1 MNPFTALVPS
11 GNLWPGSFP
20 AQISCSWQIHA
31 ITSCHTSG
39 YGNLLGRLQ
48 EAVLSVISARWSG
61 STCTG
66 VIRSWR
72 RLHFTGHFGSL
83 PVCSSSGYKRQ
94 CYLQY
99 THPAWRWR
107 CVPSS
112 CIITTCASS
121 QEWDLTPW
129 PPEGDRRHCFGSQSV
144 SRPDGGGG
152 VQSLYAPGCKT
163 FHADVCSYIHG
174 RHRGDHPAFPIQNGN
189 GCRCRGQVALA

>member
-1 MNPFTALVPS
+1 MEICSGACRKPS
-11 GNLWPGSFP
+11 CPLSPHGGAAAP
-20 AQISCSWQIHA
+20 AP
-31 ITSCHTSG
+31 
-39 YGNLLGRLQ
+39 
-48 EAVLSVISARWSG
+48 
-61 STCTG
+61 G
-66 VIRSWR
+66 VIRSCR

-189 GCRCRGQVALA
+189 GVGAGDRWL